1 MLNAV
6 GLAFA
11 VWRDRRELNFVEA
24 IVAGRRAGKQRR
36 PDARRWKTRKK
47 KVPSGANRV
56 ARPSSSGASVQNEQV
71 DEGPA
76 APNGAAALAPVTKA
90 TLKTCQSRV
99 RSAVAPRCGGDGQL
113 AVSPSVLAERAA
125 RVDDDHDDISP
136 TSGGDGEIMTAPV
149 RRGRGNKSG
158 PAAPDLNDT
167 LALAADDEPQA
178 TTASAHVSA
187 EVIDTSYLLPWPMP
201 SPLPSPLPSPPDRD
215 DVRDGT
221 DHSELSTTETAE
233 ASEIPSVWLS
243 EVALAEGSGVWDEEK
258 DLMRGIVR
266 AENGTILS
274 QMGPETG
281 WSGSNKWKRLKL
293 GKDQLILT
301 KRWHKGHDRCHKRL
315 WLSCKTS
322 HTALAG
328 LVYRGAGGLSRAQT
342 VQVLANSLAL
352 EIVVLCMQYSVSS
365 EVLEINLVTTFM
377 ASLFAALVCIPSM
390 TIFAAAFNPQIAVNF
405 LKAVATCPGKAW
417 RSRRAILY
425 GLCCCPCKAWGQ
437 AVQLINARAAS
448 TTVRARWRKAR
459 RRLKLF
465 AGMAAPA
472 PHQMERDCDA
482 ESTSPPTA
490 PAKNASIIK
499 VLLPLPLLLP
509 TCPLC
514 SLLSPP
520 SILLPPSGCIWWLR
534 IQARKPAT
542 LCRSTGRPS
551 RRSARSSCSRSIA
564 KATWRGT
571 RGPTLPLGCAR
582 EGSSTLRSTSI
593 CSCSRSRARCARRR

>member
-36 PDARRWKTRKK
+36 PDARRWRTRKK

-99 RSAVAPRCGGDGQL
+99 RSAVAPRCGGDGKL

-328 LVYRGAGGLSRAQT
+328 LIYRGAGGLSRAQT

-437 AVQLINARAAS
+437 AVQLINARAAR